1 MVPFTFLL
9 VVVCHWR
16 HGLDAHGPENVFWP
30 SLSPYIEN
38 SFLASSPE
46 VVRRIR
52 REVTWKVGR
61 TARITRSWLV
71 PEAAFSHRTALTRRR
86 RDWASRGLTIRTI
99 GRWSLIMLMTVPT
112 RGRRDGSVK

>member
-9 VVVCHWR
+9 VLVCHWR

-30 SLSPYIEN
+30 SLSPHLEN

-52 REVTWKVGR
+52 REVTRKMGNALNPFGQR
-61 TARITRSWLV
+61 DRNARAHWQFQRVVSLHFFHRAVRLSLDKIGLDRNYSAAISLDV
-71 PEAAFSHRTALTRRR
+71 PKTDAN
-86 RDWASRGLTIRTI
+86 
-99 GRWSLIMLMTVPT
+99 
-112 RGRRDGSVK
+112 